1 MPVLKIQ
8 FSPSNISAKPLSR
21 SIFVLLGRL
30 YLESFLNVMRN
41 IDVFLQ
47 EVFSVFWA
55 LSLMIINLTGL

>member
-1 MPVLKIQ
+1 MPVLKIP
-8 FSPSNISAKPLSR
+8 FSPSNIPAKPLSQ